1 MMCNLRSP
9 CLSLEEAFL
18 MLFSMASNKE
28 GWVAEALEQAGKA
41 FRMEPLLFRTVCN
54 SSVRSLYASLTRGGR
69 ERFLTSIVWSTW
81 VPMKGGFFAWEVTL
95 GRILMVGQL
104 KRTGMDFTE

>member
-1 MMCNLRSP
+1 MIENSENVERFLRKLHIFP
-9 CLSLEEAFL
+9 IIVEDEDKLTW
-18 MLFSMASNKE
+18 KE
-28 GWVAEALEQAGKA
+28 TK
-41 FRMEPLLFRTVCN
+41 CSN

-104 KRTGMDFTE
+104 KRRGMDFTE